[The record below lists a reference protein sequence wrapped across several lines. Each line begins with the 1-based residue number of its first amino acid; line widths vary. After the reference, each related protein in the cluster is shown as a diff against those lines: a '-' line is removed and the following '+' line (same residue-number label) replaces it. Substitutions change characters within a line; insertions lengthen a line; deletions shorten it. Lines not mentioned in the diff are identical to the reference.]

1 MGHNLIIYQLFP
13 TKQILCDYMLMFFAA
28 MPIISIHSLANTHN
42 VFNLGAKKCT
52 RNISM
57 HTFGLYLF
65 HMPVLYFVSAVTP

>member
-1 MGHNLIIYQLFP
+1 MGHDLLICQLFP
-13 TKQILCDYMLMFFAA
+13 AKQILCDYIVMFFAA
-28 MPIISIHSLANTHN
+28 MPIISIHCLANTDSLIN
-42 VFNLGAKKCT
+42 PGAKKCI